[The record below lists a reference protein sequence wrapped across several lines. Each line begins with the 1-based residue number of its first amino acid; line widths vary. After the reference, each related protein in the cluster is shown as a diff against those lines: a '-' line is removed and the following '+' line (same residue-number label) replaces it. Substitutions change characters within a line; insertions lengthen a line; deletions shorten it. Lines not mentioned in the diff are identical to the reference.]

1 MHKYAMRI
9 VPFNEC
15 EGLGHKEW
23 QYDGDNGLLL
33 SPNVDAYFDKFD
45 ISFESDGT
53 ILMPDDNQ
61 IVKSE
66 IKDTIASY
74 KLDEKILN
82 DRRKEYL
89 RIHKQRF
96 MEKHYCKKI

>member
-1 MHKYAMRI
+1 
-9 VPFNEC
+9 
-15 EGLGHKEW
+15 
-23 QYDGDNGLLL
+23 
-33 SPNVDAYFDKFD
+33 
-45 ISFESDGT
+45 
-53 ILMPDDNQ
+53 MPDDNQ